1 MRRNPNA
8 KKHGETCEQKIDI
21 FYNLPTLLLTKN
33 KHAWGNQL
41 LSKALSPYIN
51 IEGLMIIKNLCQLI
65 LFLVLTSFANIHP
78 GLKNAIDRGDIKT
91 AENLIKKFNVK
102 DIYCPASLSY
112 EDTLVI
118 YEHPFSNNPSS
129 MWEKCDSIF
138 IKSAE
143 KNVCKTSVPLCKLYL
158 NQILHDVDSEILD
171 TVFEDI
177 LQSKL
182 FVQKEK
188 RLVEKKVTKKA
199 SIQECLEQLENLRI
213 NTIDSVIGVYKKECR
228 EIFDEEYCTKMFNKI
243 GTANIDSINKSFSS
257 KAKLC
262 NKKPTKTEVEHVE
275 QVLSVNPFLYE
286 IEYYNI
292 KLSKRMKN
300 PFYTNMKPIETY
312 KKLKS
317 VYIPLEKKDNIRP
330 VLDMDA
336 AAYCIAF
343 PNKKSRVELCH
354 ESIKQYTD
362 SLNLSSSKN
371 EVIKKISNAY
381 AISGFVSDSL
391 ITFSCKL
398 YPKID
403 KDFYD
408 VMEVNDF
415 DCNFVSQ
422 YNSENEK
429 CANSSKNYIQTF
441 SSGIKYVCDSNKW
454 RPLKQ
459 GENEYGVCSN
469 EGDVKKNMYCAKNVG
484 WIKNAGYKTFTDNR
498 DNNVYRAVKIGD
510 QIWMAENLNYK
521 VKESRCYDDD
531 KENCDKYGRLYTWY
545 SIMSENDN
553 GCMKDGRKECFEK
566 NLIQGIC
573 PSGWHLP
580 SKKEFEELKTFL
592 EKNNLTLKSLKSI
605 DEWSNKKNETDSYGF
620 SAYPVGYWCLNGC
633 SNDKREYVSFNGK
646 GYNTSFWSSSIKE
659 LDRYYLTPYAFN
671 PDKNDYD
678 GEGIFGGDDRYG
690 QSVRCL
696 KDPKPKSDK
705 NDVKKVGISS
715 SYAKLRAKQLKEKKK

>member
-112 EDTLVI
+112 EDALVI

-408 VMEVNDF
+408 VMEVNVF
-415 DCNFVSQ
+415 DCNVVSQ